1 MKNIAICH
9 GGSICI
15 HFGQEG
21 TTSYNILLA
30 FPLKYYFFIIIVT
43 YGTEF
48 VVQCTLVYSM
58 PSMSTSSIINRL
70 PTKIPPTELGSSCLK
85 GHLETLS
92 RVREKS
98 GTEDRRRSGTED
110 RRRSGTE
117 DRRRSIMEDR
127 RRSGTEPRPKSGTE
141 AEAKVRMAVA
151 VTKVDQQRSA
161 AMLLDRHLR

>member
-48 VVQCTLVYSM
+48 AVQCTLVYSM

-92 RVREKS
+92 RIGREKS
-98 GTEDRRRSGTED
+98 GTEDRG
-110 RRRSGTE
+110 RSGTE

>member
-58 PSMSTSSIINRL
+58 PSMSTSSIINCL
-70 PTKIPPTELGSSCLK
+70 PTKIPLTELGSSCLK

-98 GTEDRRRSGTED
+98 GTEDRRRSGT
-110 RRRSGTE
+110 
-117 DRRRSIMEDR
+117 EDR

>member
-1 MKNIAICH
+1 
-9 GGSICI
+9 
-15 HFGQEG
+15 
-21 TTSYNILLA
+21 
-30 FPLKYYFFIIIVT
+30 
-43 YGTEF
+43 
-48 VVQCTLVYSM
+48 M
-58 PSMSTSSIINRL
+58 PSLSTSSIINCL
-70 PTKIPPTELGSSCLK
+70 PTKIPLTELGSSCLK

-98 GTEDRRRSGTED
+98 GT
-110 RRRSGTE
+110 
-117 DRRRSIMEDR
+117 EDR